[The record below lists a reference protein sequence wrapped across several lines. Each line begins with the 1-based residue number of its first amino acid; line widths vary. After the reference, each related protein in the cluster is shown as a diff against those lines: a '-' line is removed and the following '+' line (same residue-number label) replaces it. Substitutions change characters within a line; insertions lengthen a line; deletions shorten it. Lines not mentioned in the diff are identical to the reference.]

1 MDPIWSVWVVL
12 GWVFLTHNGG
22 LGWKNPL
29 TQPTQ
34 PDSYKSLFKSINLQ
48 KRYIEILM

>member
-1 MDPIWSVWVVL
+1 MDPILSMCVVL
-12 GWVFLTHNGG
+12 GLVFFFFFVEKTLN
-22 LGWKNPL
+22 
-29 TQPTQ
+29 PTQ